1 MGKVRRKYDK
11 EFKKEAVH
19 LVIERGC
26 SVSEVARDL
35 GIHPVLLG
43 KWKRLYLEDKNNA
56 FPGQG
61 PMKLEKE
68 EVRRLKR
75 ELDNVKEERAIL
87 KKALAI
93 FSKHP
98 I

>member
-11 EFKKEAVH
+11 EFKKGAVL
-19 LVIERGC
+19 LVIEKGR
-26 SVSEVARDL
+26 SISEVARDL

-43 KWKRLYLEDKNNA
+43 KWKSLYLEDKNNA

-61 PMKLEKE
+61 HMKSE
-68 EVRRLKR
+68 EEEFRRLKR
-75 ELDNVKEERAIL
+75 ELDNVKEEREIL

-93 FSKHP
+93 FSKRP
-98 I
+98 L

>member
-1 MGKVRRKYDK
+1 MGEIRRKYDK
-11 EFKKEAVH
+11 EFKKGAVL
-19 LVIERGC
+19 LVIEKGR
-26 SVSEVARDL
+26 SISKVARDL

-43 KWKRLYLEDKNNA
+43 KWKSLYLKNKNNA

-61 PMKLEKE
+61 HMKPEEE

-75 ELDNVKEERAIL
+75 ELDNVKEEREIL

-93 FSKHP
+93 FSKRP
-98 I
+98 L

>member
-11 EFKKEAVH
+11 EFKKEAVL
-19 LVIERGC
+19 LVIEKGRP
-26 SVSEVARDL
+26 VSEVARGL

-43 KWKRLYLEDKNNA
+43 KWKSLYLEDKINA

-61 PMKLEKE
+61 HMKLEEE

-75 ELDNVKEERAIL
+75 ELENVKEEREIL

-93 FSKHP
+93 FSKRP

>member
-1 MGKVRRKYDK
+1 MRKVRRKYDR
-11 EFKKEAVH
+11 EFEKEAVL
-19 LVIERGC
+19 LVIERGRL
-26 SVSEVARDL
+26 VSEVARDL

-75 ELDNVKEERAIL
+75 ELDNLKEEREIL
-87 KKALAI
+87 KKALVI
-93 FSKHP
+93 FSKCP
-98 I
+98 L

>member
-11 EFKKEAVH
+11 EFKKGAVH
-19 LVIERGC
+19 LVIERGRP
-26 SVSEVARDL
+26 VSEVARDL

-43 KWKRLYLEDKNNA
+43 KWKSLYLEDKNNS

-61 PMKLEKE
+61 HMKPE
-68 EVRRLKR
+68 EEEIRRLKR

-98 I
+98 V

>member
-1 MGKVRRKYDK
+1 MGVRRKYDK
-11 EFKKEAVH
+11 EFKNEAVH
-19 LVIERGC
+19 LIIERGC

-43 KWKRLYLEDKNNA
+43 KWKSLYLADKNNA

-61 PMKLEKE
+61 YMKPE
-68 EVRRLKR
+68 EEEIRRLKR